1 MKIEVLTIIIGL
13 VFLIVGSFILYLNI
27 TSDNN
32 KLNDQL
38 GANLKVYTGSIL
50 FIIGGIVLIIKELLK

>member
-1 MKIEVLTIIIGL
+1 MKIELLTIIIGL